1 MATKTLY
8 LQVESVNMRTGPST
22 TATQDGAFTGLG
34 NEVEYLDVDNTGKK
48 GAGGE
53 LLSSPL
59 GAGKYDPD
67 FTASEVWVYYPDADR
82 WLAAKYGG
90 KTLLGKSK
98 PSAPPKVTKGGSKTP
113 STPSTP
119 SNYMDVGT
127 QTKAAGITPVQVGI
141 VLLAI
146 AIYYSMSGPKA
157 RTA

>member
-22 TATQDGAFTGLG
+22 TATKDGAFTGRG
-34 NEVEYLDVDNTGKK
+34 NAVEYLDVDNTGKK

-59 GAGKYDPD
+59 GEGKYDPD
-67 FTASEVWVYYPDADR
+67 FTASEVWVYVPEADR
-82 WLAAKYGG
+82 WIAAKYGG
-90 KTLLGKSK
+90 KTLLGKNK
-98 PSAPPKVTKGGSKTP
+98 PSAPPKVTKGGGK
-113 STPSTP
+113 TP
-119 SNYMDVGT
+119 SNYMDVAS

-146 AIYYSMSGPKA
+146 AIYYSMNGPKA

>member
-22 TATQDGAFTGLG
+22 TATQDGAFTGSG
-34 NEVEYLDVDNTGKK
+34 NAVEYLDVDNTDKK
-48 GAGGE
+48 GSSGE

-67 FTASEVWVYYPDADR
+67 FTASEVWVYYPEADR

-90 KTLLGKSK
+90 KTLLGKNK
-98 PSAPPKVTKGGSKTP
+98 PSVLLKVMKKKGGSKTP
-113 STPSTP
+113 S
-119 SNYMDVGT
+119 NYQNVGT
-127 QTKAAGITPVQVGI
+127 QTKDAGIMSVQVVI

-146 AIYYSMSGPKA
+146 AFYYSYSMNGPKA

>member
-8 LQVESVNMRTGPST
+8 LQVDSVNMRTGPST

-48 GAGGE
+48 GTSGE

-59 GAGKYDPD
+59 GAGKYDPN
-67 FTASEVWVYYPDADR
+67 FTASEVWIYVPEADR

-90 KTLLGKSK
+90 KTLIGKSK
-98 PSAPPKVTKGGSKTP
+98 PKVAKTP
-113 STPSTP
+113 SKTP
-119 SNYMDVGT
+119 SNYMNVGT

-146 AIYYSMSGPKA
+146 AIFYSMNGPKA

>member
-22 TATQDGAFTGLG
+22 TATKDGAFTGRG
-34 NEVEYLDVDNTGKK
+34 NAVEYLDVDNTGKK

-59 GAGKYDPD
+59 GEGKYDPD
-67 FTASEVWVYYPDADR
+67 FTASEVWVYVPEADR
-82 WLAAKYGG
+82 WIAAKYGG
-90 KTLLGKSK
+90 KTLLGKNK
-98 PSAPPKVTKGGSKTP
+98 PSAPPKVTKGGGK
-113 STPSTP
+113 TP
-119 SNYMDVGT
+119 SNYMNVGT

-146 AIYYSMSGPKA
+146 AIYYSMNGPKA
-157 RTA
+157 RMA